1 MCGPDLNQLPDKSEY
16 AGLVEQFID
25 CLLLYWRNGGA
36 VVLFCDNEPLYFQ
49 ANMFLDKIRFNGEI
63 SQTNIRITG
72 NGYGTK
78 VLVGFEANGNLT
90 CNGIYDT
97 STIRLSNG
105 I

>member
-1 MCGPDLNQLPDKSEY
+1 
-16 AGLVEQFID
+16 
-25 CLLLYWRNGGA
+25 
-36 VVLFCDNEPLYFQ
+36 
-49 ANMFLDKIRFNGEI
+49 MFLDKIRFNGEI